1 MISLPMQA
9 GIANRGA
16 KERSSELP
24 MPHARKA
31 RFSGNAVG
39 THAWPVRTW
48 GKQTNLFYLPKA
60 YLSPPF
66 FYCAYHRY
74 QEKRLLKRPQ
84 RPLLGAGKFPG
95 TIAGGNTQMG
105 PGGIR

>member
-31 RFSGNAVG
+31 RFSGNALG

-66 FYCAYHRY
+66 FTAPTIGTKKKDCSSVPSALFWVQGNS
-74 QEKRLLKRPQ
+74 QER
-84 RPLLGAGKFPG
+84 
-95 TIAGGNTQMG
+95 
-105 PGGIR
+105 